1 MTDEHEMSKLDKS
14 VAAVTVLAD
23 AELLPA
29 VVDFVRR
36 AANQLGLRDK
46 AAEHLD
52 WAVGTVCRNVID
64 HAFEPDEEGQYA
76 VHVLRQPGQVV
87 IAVED

>member
-1 MTDEHEMSKLDKS
+1 MTDEHGTSKLDKS

-29 VVDFVRR
+29 VVDFARR
-36 AANQLGLRDK
+36 ASQKLGLKGK

-52 WAVGTVCRNVID
+52 QAVGTV
-64 HAFEPDEEGQYA
+64 
-76 VHVLRQPGQVV
+76 
-87 IAVED
+87 

>member
-64 HAFEPDEEGQYA
+64 RAFEPDEEGQYA
-76 VHVLRQPGQVV
+76 VNVLRQPGQVV